1 MHTFPQLR
9 KIERKYGDQVIMV
22 GVHSPK
28 FPAERETANLR
39 EAVLRYRI
47 EHPVVN
53 DRDFAVWNQFGGRAW
68 PTLMFIDP
76 QGRVI
81 GKHEGEL
88 PFEKFDPLVKGMLN
102 EFEERGILNA
112 SAAPIDL
119 EQIREPARTLK
130 FPGKVLATGDAL
142 YIADTNHHRIVKASL
157 DGGIQRSFGSGEPG
171 LVDGS
176 AERAAFQ
183 QPQGMATSGTT
194 LYVADTENHAIRSID
209 LKTGAVATLGG
220 TGEQALAAGAGGP
233 GRSTALSSPWD
244 LALGDGVLYIAMA
257 GTHQIWSFDVQSG
270 AVAPF
275 AGTGREGLLDGPAGQ
290 AWFAQSSGLAL
301 SGGHLYVADS
311 EVSAVRDIDLR
322 PRVVTTIVGEDLF
335 VFGDQDGE
343 GDAVRLQH
351 PLGITAHDG
360 VVFLADSYNHKIK
373 RLEPRRRAVTTWLG
387 SGAAGRADGLRTSAS
402 FREPGGVCAGV
413 NGLYI
418 ADTNNHRIAV
428 ADWATGTVR
437 TLIAD

>member
-9 KIERKYGDQVIMV
+9 KIERKYGDRVIVV

-68 PTLMFIDP
+68 PTLMFVDP

-88 PFEKFDPLVKGMLN
+88 PFEQFDPLVGGMLK
-102 EFEERGILNA
+102 EFEERGILDPG
-112 SAAPIDL
+112 AAAIDL
-119 EQIREPARTLK
+119 EQIQEPAHTLK
-130 FPGKVLATGDAL
+130 FPGKVLATDDAL
-142 YIADTNHHRIVKASL
+142 YIADTNHHRIVKAGL
-157 DGGIQRSFGSGEPG
+157 DGSIQGSYGSGEPG
-171 LVDGS
+171 RFDGP

-183 QPQGMATSGTT
+183 QPQGMAASGTT

-209 LKTGAVATLGG
+209 LESGAVTTLAGTGA
-220 TGEQALAAGAGGP
+220 QALGAGAGGP

-244 LALGDGVLYIAMA
+244 LALAGRVLYIAMA
-257 GTHQIWSFDVQSG
+257 GTHQIWSLDLDTG

-275 AGTGREGLLDGPAGQ
+275 AGTGREGLLDGPAAE
-290 AWFAQSSGLAL
+290 AWFAQPSGLAL
-301 SGGHLYVADS
+301 VGGHLYVADS
-311 EVSAVRDIDLR
+311 EVSAVRDIELR
-322 PRVVTTIVGEDLF
+322 PKVVTTIAGEDLF

-343 GDAVRLQH
+343 GDTVRLQH
-351 PLGITAHDG
+351 PLGITARDD
-360 VVFLADSYNHKIK
+360 VLFLADSYNHKIK
-373 RLEPRRRAVTTWLG
+373 RVEPQRRAVTSWLG
-387 SGAAGRADGLRTSAS
+387 SGAAGCADGIGVSAA
-402 FREPGGVCAGV
+402 FREPGGVCAGA

-428 ADWATGTVR
+428 ADWATGMVR
-437 TLIAD
+437 TLIRD

>member
-1 MHTFPQLR
+1 MHTFPHLR
-9 KIERKYGDQVIMV
+9 KIERKYGDQVIVV

-88 PFEKFDPLVKGMLN
+88 PFEQFDPLVESMLK

-112 SAAPIDL
+112 GAAPIDL

-171 LVDGS
+171 LVDGA

-257 GTHQIWSFDVQSG
+257 GTHQIWSLDLQSG

-301 SGGHLYVADS
+301 SGGHLYTADS

-387 SGAAGRADGLRTSAS
+387 SGAAGRADGLGTSAS
-402 FREPGGVCAGV
+402 FREPSGVCAGV

-437 TLIAD
+437 TLIGD

>member
-9 KIERKYGDQVIMV
+9 KIERKYGDRVIVV

-68 PTLMFIDP
+68 PTLMFVDP

-88 PFEKFDPLVKGMLN
+88 PFEQFDPLVGGMLK
-102 EFEERGILNA
+102 EFEERGILDPG
-112 SAAPIDL
+112 AAAIDL
-119 EQIREPARTLK
+119 EQIQEPAHTLK
-130 FPGKVLATGDAL
+130 FPGKVLATDDAL
-142 YIADTNHHRIVKASL
+142 YIADTNHHRIVKAGL
-157 DGGIQRSFGSGEPG
+157 DGSIQGSYGSGEPG
-171 LVDGS
+171 RFDGP

-183 QPQGMATSGTT
+183 QPQGMAASGTT

-209 LKTGAVATLGG
+209 LESGAVTTLAGTGA
-220 TGEQALAAGAGGP
+220 QALGAGAGGP

-244 LALGDGVLYIAMA
+244 LALAGRVLYIAMA
-257 GTHQIWSFDVQSG
+257 GTHQIWSLDLDTG

-275 AGTGREGLLDGPAGQ
+275 AGTGREGLLDGPAAE
-290 AWFAQSSGLAL
+290 AWFAQPSGLAL
-301 SGGHLYVADS
+301 VGGHLYVADS
-311 EVSAVRDIDLR
+311 EVSAVRDIELR
-322 PRVVTTIVGEDLF
+322 PKVVTTIAGEDLF

-343 GDAVRLQH
+343 GDTVRLQH
-351 PLGITAHDG
+351 PLGVTARDD
-360 VVFLADSYNHKIK
+360 VLFLADSYNHKIK
-373 RLEPRRRAVTTWLG
+373 RVEPQRRAVTSWLG
-387 SGAAGRADGLRTSAS
+387 SGAAGCADGIGVSAA
-402 FREPGGVCAGV
+402 FREPGGVCAGA

-428 ADWATGTVR
+428 ADWATGMVR
-437 TLIAD
+437 TLIRD

>member
-9 KIERKYGDQVIMV
+9 KIERKYGDRVIVV

-68 PTLMFIDP
+68 PTLMFVDP

-88 PFEKFDPLVKGMLN
+88 PFEQFDPIVDGMLK
-102 EFEERGILNA
+102 EFEQRGVLDPG
-112 SAAPIDL
+112 AAPIDL
-119 EQIREPARTLK
+119 EHIREAARTLK
-130 FPGKVLATGDAL
+130 FPGKVLVTDDAL
-142 YIADTNHHRIVKASL
+142 YIADTNHHRIVNAGL
-157 DGGIQRSFGSGEPG
+157 DGSIQRSYGSGEPG
-171 LVDGS
+171 LLDGP

-209 LKTGAVATLGG
+209 LESAVVTTLAG
-220 TGEQALAAGAGGP
+220 TGEQALRVGAGGP

-244 LALGDGVLYIAMA
+244 LAVDGDVLYIAMA
-257 GTHQIWSFDVQSG
+257 GAHQIWSLDLDTG

-275 AGTGREGLLDGPAGQ
+275 AGTGREGLVDGPLDQ

-301 SGGHLYVADS
+301 VDGHLYVADA

-322 PRVVTTIVGEDLF
+322 SKMVRTMVGEDLF

-351 PLGITAHDG
+351 PLGITARDG
-360 VVFLADSYNHKIK
+360 VLWLADSYNHKIK

-387 SGAAGRADGLRTSAS
+387 SGAAGRADGLGTLAS

-413 NGLYI
+413 NRLYI

-428 ADWATGTVR
+428 ADWLTGAVR
-437 TLIAD
+437 TLIGD